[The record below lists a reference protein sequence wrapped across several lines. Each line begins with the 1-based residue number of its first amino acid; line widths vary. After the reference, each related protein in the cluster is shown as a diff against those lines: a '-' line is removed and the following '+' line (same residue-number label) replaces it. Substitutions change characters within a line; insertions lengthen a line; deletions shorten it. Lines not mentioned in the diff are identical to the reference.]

1 MNSSRT
7 NTTPAYRRFLWWCA
21 GVVPEVLR
29 KYPTEGAKYEGIGG
43 AVLTTG
49 VLAFFSGF
57 YAIYTTLASGSY
69 AVLTSMGF
77 GLLWGLVIFNLDR
90 YIVSSLRKPTSPEVR
105 WRQRMRETW
114 LPALPR
120 IGLAVLIGITLSKP
134 LELRLFQNAIAGQAA
149 INQDQAVS
157 TKRSG
162 LIQSSPLGALD
173 AELKQINE
181 VISSSDARAK
191 DLEDQFLK
199 ESDGTGGSRRYGYS
213 EVARVKEAAAVEA
226 RKQVATLQERLRQV
240 QGERD
245 QVDAQINQQVAAF
258 RAGLND
264 DFLTKMRALSD
275 LSAGS
280 SAVWWISTFVVLL
293 IIGVEITPVVVKLL
307 SPIGPYDVKLD
318 AMNSV
323 ENNEALLKRDTTNR
337 ILANHYSNVETAE
350 RQSDDALLDAHTSV
364 AGDELRRKVN
374 QWKEAKAGGSPATV
388 QQLIDEVRSEILTER
403 AAF

>member
-1 MNSSRT
+1 MNNAT
-7 NTTPAYRRFLWWCA
+7 NDAAPAYRRILWWCA

-29 KYPTEGAKYEGIGG
+29 QYPTERAKYEGIGG

-69 AVLTSMGF
+69 AVITSIGF
-77 GLLWGLVIFNLDR
+77 GLLWGLAIFNLDR
-90 YIVSSLRKPTSPEVR
+90 YIVSSLRKPTHPEVR

-149 INQDQAVS
+149 INQEQAVS
-157 TKRSG
+157 TKRAG
-162 LIQSSPLGALD
+162 LIQSSSLGALD
-173 AELKQINE
+173 TDLKDINDA
-181 VISSSDARAK
+181 VALSDARARA
-191 DLEDQFLK
+191 LEDEFLR

-213 EVARVKEAAAVEA
+213 EVARVKETAAVEA
-226 RKQVATLQERLRQV
+226 RKQVAALQERLRQV
-240 QGERD
+240 QGQRD
-245 QVDAQINQQVAAF
+245 QVDAQINQQVAGF
-258 RAGLND
+258 RVGLSD

-275 LSAGS
+275 LAASS

-307 SPIGPYDVKLD
+307 TPIGSYDVKLD
-318 AMNSV
+318 AINSV

-337 ILANHYSNVETAE
+337 ILANHYTHIETAE
-350 RQSDDALLDAHTSV
+350 RQSDDALLDAHTAL
-364 AGDELRRKVN
+364 AGDEIRRKVS
-374 QWKEAKAGGSPATV
+374 QWKDAKAAGSPATV
-388 QQLIDEVRSEILTER
+388 QQLIDEMRTDVLTER
-403 AAF
+403 TAF